1 MMRKASA
8 RSSGQASKWR
18 NKMRNAR
25 IITTILFAA
34 ATTVAAISQ
43 SKTSRQQER
52 LLFTTN
58 FSDFPKL
65 SANNNC
71 PININKTTLYTKEKV
86 TVKVVDTQIV
96 PLKNRSADGGGMMKT
111 VAAPDAY
118 ILLSPL
124 KNISR
129 LKFRQSDGGFK
140 LEAKGEGDADWVT
153 LGTYHLGRRAKA
165 VEQKVTVNRKNC
177 QLRFTNADD
186 LHACLYQLS
195 IYGKVSPSE
204 ALRDSATVVY
214 HNMDGDKIIS
224 KKIKLGSTIGTL
236 LDGSQV
242 TVPQG
247 MLFKGWSTNISG
259 IGSVSP
265 AIHVKTNMDL
275 YPRYQFKS
283 TQRVGFSKRGN
294 DYFAKA
300 GSVES
305 VLEIFKAI
313 AVDARKGIRK
323 SYRIFLPNGT
333 YHFGNRTE
341 ITLPC
346 DNVAI
351 IGQSMDS
358 TILVNRPEAFK
369 EGLGTADLFYNT
381 HKNIY
386 FGDLTLKNALDHYGH
401 GGRAAVMHDCGTR
414 TIYKNVRMLSYQDTY
429 FSENNNMQSYF
440 EDCDIHGKT
449 DFICGGGD
457 VMFYNTTISLE
468 PRELTTN
475 RGGRI
480 ITAPS
485 STTAYG
491 YVFDHCRVVDLAH
504 GGGSWIYGRMWRNKP
519 ICVWLN
525 TTLDDNSAKTL
536 SKSRWVEKG
545 MNNTDPKLIGEYA
558 TIDESGRNITP
569 ASNIIRSYDGAHETV
584 LNATQAADFT
594 YEKMFKDWDPRE
606 VIKKYNNKK

>member
-1 MMRKASA
+1 MRTS
-8 RSSGQASKWR
+8 
-18 NKMRNAR
+18 R
-25 IITTILFAA
+25 IITTILIAA
-34 ATTVAAISQ
+34 ATTVAAFSQ
-43 SKTSRQQER
+43 SKTSRQRER

-58 FSDFPKL
+58 FSDFPNL

-86 TVKVVDTQIV
+86 TVKVVDTQIT
-96 PLKNRSADGGGMMKT
+96 PLKKRTADGGGMMKT

-118 ILLSPL
+118 ILISPL

-129 LKFRQSDGGFK
+129 LTFQQSDGGFK
-140 LEAKGEGDADWVT
+140 LEAKGDGDAGWVT
-153 LGTYHLGRRAKA
+153 LGTYPSGRRAQA
-165 VEQKVTVNRKNC
+165 REVRVNVNRKNC
-177 QLRFTNADD
+177 QLRFTNASAYR
-186 LHACLYQLS
+186 ACLRQLT
-195 IYGKVSPSE
+195 IYGAVSPSE
-204 ALRDSATVVY
+204 AVHDSATVVY
-214 HNMDGDKIIS
+214 HNMDGDRIS
-224 KKIKLGSTIGTL
+224 IQKIKLGSTIGSML
-236 LDGSQV
+236 NGRKV

-247 MLFKGWSTNISG
+247 MLFKGWCMNISG
-259 IGSVSP
+259 IG
-265 AIHVKTNMDL
+265 HVTPTTRVKANMDL
-275 YPRYQFKS
+275 YPLYQFKS
-283 TQRVGFSKRGN
+283 QNRVGYTIKGG
-294 DYFAKA
+294 YYLAKA
-300 GSVES
+300 GSAES
-305 VLEIFKAI
+305 VLAIFKAI
-313 AVDARKGIRK
+313 AADSRKGIRK
-323 SYRIFLPNGT
+323 RYLVYLPNGK
-333 YHFGNRTE
+333 YDFGNRTE
-341 ITLPC
+341 ITPPC
-346 DNVAI
+346 DNVSI

-358 TILVNRPEAFK
+358 TLLVTRPEAYK
-369 EGLGTADLFYNT
+369 EGLGTADFFYNT

-386 FGDLTLKNALDHYGH
+386 FRDLTLKNALDHYGH

-440 EDCDIHGKT
+440 EGCDIHGKT

-475 RGGRI
+475 KGGRI

-491 YVFDHCRVVDLAH
+491 YVFDHCRIVDLAH
-504 GGGSWIYGRMWRNKP
+504 GEGSWVYGRMWRNTP

-558 TIDESGRNITP
+558 TLDESGRNITP
-569 ASNIIRSYDGAHETV
+569 ASNIIHSYDGDHETV
-584 LNATQAADFT
+584 LTTSQASGFT
-594 YEKMFKDWDPRE
+594 YEKMFGKWDPRE
-606 VIKKYNNKK
+606 VIKRSAFHIGCENVINE